1 VEALMMEILK
11 TIILGL
17 VEGLTEFLPVSS
29 TAHLIVSENLLGI
42 ENSKFLNFFTV
53 FVQLGAIAA
62 VPFLYFKRL
71 FASGLSIYYTIIVS
85 FIPAVILGVLLD
97 DFLEALF
104 QGYWFIAASWIL
116 GGFILIR
123 IDTWLPSKTESTEIT
138 SISSIKAFKIG
149 LFQCIA
155 MIPGVSRSGATIVGG
170 RVLGLSH
177 TAAVEYSFL
186 LGIPTLLGACAKKL
200 VDYRHDFDLLF
211 TKEHMQFLGIGTL
224 ISFFVALVT
233 IHWMV
238 GFVKKHGFKLFGY
251 YRIIV
256 GLLLSV
262 YLWMS

>member
-1 VEALMMEILK
+1 V
-11 TIILGL
+11 
-17 VEGLTEFLPVSS
+17 
-29 TAHLIVSENLLGI
+29 
-42 ENSKFLNFFTV
+42 
-53 FVQLGAIAA
+53 
-62 VPFLYFKRL
+62 
-71 FASGLSIYYTIIVS
+71 
-85 FIPAVILGVLLD
+85 
-97 DFLEALF
+97 
-104 QGYWFIAASWIL
+104 

-123 IDTWLPSKTESTEIT
+123 IDAWLPSKVDSTEINA
-138 SISSIKAFKIG
+138 ISYLKAFKIG

-177 TAAVEYSFL
+177 SAAVEYSFL
-186 LGIPTLLGACAKKL
+186 LGIPTILGACAKKL
-200 VDYRHDFDLLF
+200 LDYRHDFDVLF
-211 TKEHMQFLGIGTL
+211 TKEHIQFLGIGTV
-224 ISFFVALVT
+224 ISFIVALLT

>member
-1 VEALMMEILK
+1 MTEILK

-71 FASGLSIYYTIIVS
+71 FASGLSIYYSIIAS

-104 QGYWFIAASWIL
+104 QGYWFIAGSWIV

-123 IDTWLPSKTESTEIT
+123 IDAWLPSKGDSTEINE
-138 SISSIKAFKIG
+138 ISYLKAFKIG

-177 TAAVEYSFL
+177 SAAVEYSFL
-186 LGIPTLLGACAKKL
+186 LGIPTILGACAKKL
-200 VDYRHDFDLLF
+200 LDYRHDFEVLF
-211 TKEHMQFLGIGTL
+211 TKEHIQFLGTGTL
-224 ISFFVALVT
+224 VSFIVALLT